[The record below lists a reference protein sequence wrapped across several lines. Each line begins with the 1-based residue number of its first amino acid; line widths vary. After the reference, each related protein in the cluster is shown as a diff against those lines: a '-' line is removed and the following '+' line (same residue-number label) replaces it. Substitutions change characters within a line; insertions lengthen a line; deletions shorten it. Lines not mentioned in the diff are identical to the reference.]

1 MGLNWKRQNEKNKQ
15 FRDNQPA
22 DALSEGIDVYP
33 SEKFESEEEEDLS
46 EEEIQN
52 LFDRG
57 LTVGINFVKRITG
70 KN

>member
-15 FRDNQPA
+15 FKDSQPA

-33 SEKFESEEEEDLS
+33 SEKFKSEEEEDLS

-57 LTVGINFVKRITG
+57 LIVGINFVKRITG